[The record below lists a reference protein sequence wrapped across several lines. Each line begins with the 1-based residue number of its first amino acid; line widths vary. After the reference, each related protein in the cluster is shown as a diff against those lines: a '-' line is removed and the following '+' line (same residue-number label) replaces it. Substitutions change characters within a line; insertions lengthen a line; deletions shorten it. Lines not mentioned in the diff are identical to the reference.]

1 MHALIPRLHKFAK
14 FSHLYS
20 VFPSLEGNRKFPCD
34 IYGEFVVAGVGS
46 RGHKEKRNLVNGK
59 RFCFRAPQGV
69 TALISLPIPHSFLL
83 GLRDGDQL
91 FITSALFFFS
101 CL

>member
-1 MHALIPRLHKFAK
+1 MHALIPGLHRFAK

-46 RGHKEKRNLVNGK
+46 WGHKEKRNLVNGK
-59 RFCFRAPQGV
+59 RFCFKAPQGM

-91 FITSALFFFS
+91 FITSAVSLFS